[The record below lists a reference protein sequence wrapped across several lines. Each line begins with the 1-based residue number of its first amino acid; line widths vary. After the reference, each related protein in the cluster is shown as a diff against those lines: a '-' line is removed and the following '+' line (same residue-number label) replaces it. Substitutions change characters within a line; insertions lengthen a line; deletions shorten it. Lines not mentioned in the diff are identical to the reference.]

1 MQSAKAAQLCGVKL
15 RANMADRMPRQSL
28 LEYLEFHR
36 RHGSG
41 IACAHRR
48 GYRLRRWPY
57 REVVETS
64 SQVARELESRGIGPG
79 DRVLLWGEN
88 CGEWVAAFWG
98 CLWRGAVVV
107 PMDQIAS
114 PEFARRVYQQV
125 EAKLLIGSRELARH
139 APEAAQLLFENFGEV
154 LAPQARTPYPLPAVN
169 RGDTAQIVFTSG
181 TTADPKG
188 VVITHGNLLANLEPL
203 ETEIQKYLK
212 YERLVHPIRFLNL
225 LPLSHVFGQFLGLL
239 VPPLLGATV
248 IFQESLNPAELIRT
262 VKKERVSVLVAV
274 PRLLEALK
282 EKLERDFEAGGR
294 LDWFREQLA
303 AAAGEHFL
311 RRWWRFRQVHRR
323 LGWKFWALIS
333 GGATLNPEVE
343 TFWSRLG
350 YAVIQG
356 YGLTET
362 TSLVSVNHPF
372 RLSKGTIGKVLPG
385 RELKLAEDGEI
396 LVRGESIAAGYWH
409 GSASLTTRGRE
420 PGPMRGEEGWFH
432 TGDLGALDASGNL
445 YFKGRQKNVIVTA
458 EGLNIY
464 PEDVEA
470 ALRRQPEV
478 RDCVVVALAR
488 NGNAEPCAV
497 LLLRENEKDEAEGVI
512 PRANAILADYQ
523 RIRRYFVWP
532 YGDFPRT
539 STQKPQTNIIQAWVE
554 ERLRQSAPATPPR
567 GSLAELIGRVTG
579 RAPASLSPAARL
591 ETDLNLSSLDRV
603 ELLSALE
610 DRFQVDL
617 DETRFSAATTVG
629 ELEAMLRQP
638 AVRPFEYHY
647 PRWALNGVVNGLRAV
662 IYYLLVW
669 PATLLLGYPRI
680 RGREKLLGLKGPVLV
695 VSNHTS
701 IIDVGM
707 ILAALPA
714 RWRNRLAVSAQA
726 EELEAMRRGG
736 WPRRWRGWL
745 DRLGYWLAVALF
757 NVFPLPRQSGFRE
770 SFQFA
775 GECADRGYSVLVFPE
790 GEFTPDGQVTPFRAG
805 IGLLVKNLNLP
816 VVPVRIEGVFEL
828 RQAGKRVARPGAITV
843 TLGAPIEF
851 PPETEA
857 GEIARTLEARVNA
870 MGREEK
876 S

>member
-1 MQSAKAAQLCGVKL
+1 
-15 RANMADRMPRQSL
+15 
-28 LEYLEFHR
+28 
-36 RHGSG
+36 
-41 IACAHRR
+41 
-48 GYRLRRWPY
+48 
-57 REVVETS
+57 
-64 SQVARELESRGIGPG
+64 
-79 DRVLLWGEN
+79 
-88 CGEWVAAFWG
+88 
-98 CLWRGAVVV
+98 
-107 PMDQIAS
+107 
-114 PEFARRVYQQV
+114 
-125 EAKLLIGSRELARH
+125 
-139 APEAAQLLFENFGEV
+139 APLLFESFAET
-154 LAPQARTPYPLPAVN
+154 LAPHARTPYPLPAVH

-203 ETEIQKYLK
+203 EAEIKKYVK
-212 YERLVHPIRFLNL
+212 YERLVHPLRFLNL

-248 IFQESLNPAELIRT
+248 IFQESLNPAEIIRR

-274 PRLLEALK
+274 PRLLDALK
-282 EKLERDFEAGGR
+282 EKLERDFEASGR
-294 LDWFREQLA
+294 LAWFREQLA
-303 AAAGEHFL
+303 SAAGEHFL

-333 GGATLNPEVE
+333 GGATLDPETE

-350 YAVIQG
+350 FAVIQG

-362 TSLVSVNHPF
+362 TSLVSVSHPF

-385 RELKLAEDGEI
+385 REVKLADDGEI
-396 LVRGESIAAGYWH
+396 LVRGESIAAGYWQ
-409 GSASLTTRGRE
+409 GSASLTTKGRE
-420 PGPMRGEEGWFH
+420 LRPVQGEEGWLH
-432 TGDLGALDASGNL
+432 TGDLGALDADGNL
-445 YFKGRQKNVIVTA
+445 YFKGRQKNVIVTP
-458 EGLNIY
+458 EGMNIY
-464 PEDVEA
+464 PEDLEA

-478 RDCVVVALAR
+478 RDCVVMGLAR

-497 LLLRENEKDEAEGVI
+497 LLLRESEKDDGEGVVQ
-512 PRANAILADYQ
+512 RANATLADFQ
-523 RIRRYFVWP
+523 RIRTHFVWP
-532 YGDFPRT
+532 ESDFPRT
-539 STQKPQTNIIQAWVE
+539 STHKPQINVIQQAVE
-554 ERLRQSAPATPPR
+554 QRLRESASARPPD
-567 GSLAELIGRVTG
+567 GSLTELVARVTG
-579 RAPASLSPAARL
+579 RVAANFSPTAKL
-591 ETDLNLSSLDRV
+591 ETDLNLNSLDRV

-638 AVRPFEYHY
+638 PVRPSEYHY
-647 PRWALNGVVNGLRAV
+647 PRWALHGLVNGLRAV

-669 PATLLLGYPRI
+669 PATLLLGYPRV
-680 RGREKLLGLKGPVLV
+680 RERENLRGLKGPVLV

-701 IIDVGM
+701 IVDVGM

-714 RWRNRLAVSAQA
+714 RFRNRLAVSVQA
-726 EELEAMRRGG
+726 EELEAMRRG
-736 WPRRWRGWL
+736 GWL

-790 GEFTPDGQVTPFRAG
+790 GEFTRDGQITPFRAG
-805 IGLLVKNLNLP
+805 IGLLAKNLGLP
-816 VVPVRIEGVFEL
+816 VVPTRIEGLFEL
-828 RQAGKRVARPGAITV
+828 RQADKRVARPGAITV
-843 TLGAPIEF
+843 TLGTPVEF

-857 GEIARTLEARVNA
+857 GTIAHQLEARVKA
-870 MGREEK
+870 LGRKKK